1 MVPLSRR
8 GIFQLLSGRLIGVC
22 SSLAS
27 NLCLEFRLAIQ
38 PDIPLHRVDAQEGL
52 LVPVSGVDEAEGRD
66 SEQVGYEE
74 ITGNRLTRTPSIPAK
89 MVTFEIG

>member
-1 MVPLSRR
+1 MVASSRR
-8 GIFQLLSGRLIGVC
+8 GMFQLLSGRLIGVC

-27 NLCLEFRLAIQ
+27 NMCLEFGLPIQ

-52 LVPVSGVDEAEGRD
+52 LVPVSGVDEAVGRD

-74 ITGNRLTRTPSIPAK
+74 IKGNRLKRTPIIQAK
-89 MVTFEIG
+89 NGYM